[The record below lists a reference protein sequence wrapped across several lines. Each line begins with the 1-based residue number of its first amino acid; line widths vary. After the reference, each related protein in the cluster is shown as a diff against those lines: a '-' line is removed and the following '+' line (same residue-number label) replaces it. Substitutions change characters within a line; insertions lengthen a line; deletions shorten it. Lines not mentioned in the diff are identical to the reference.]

1 MKRVNQSQ
9 KLFRTLFAETLKNG
23 QTLRSGV
30 FAVLIFCQ
38 GIILL
43 LLYIFNREDYY
54 ELFISGSS
62 LYAVFLFFIAILI
75 YELIT
80 YAYFRLRPKTD
91 DKQQSYEL
99 GFWPSMIETSLLSF
113 TIVFI
118 IIATKQFIILFSPFA
133 LNYFVLI
140 ILSSLRL
147 NYKLPVFTGIMAAA
161 QYVALA
167 VIFQYQDFVIISN
180 PSGIKQIQF
189 LGFGLGLIIAGIAGG
204 FVTKFTMQKVQQ
216 AFDALLE
223 KRKVEFL
230 FGQQI
235 SKPIANVLLNAGE
248 LLQSKKTKVSVM
260 FMDIRGFTE
269 LTRRKSPEEIVGYL
283 NQLFAFMIDIVQSKG
298 GVINQFLGDGFM
310 ATFGAPI
317 ADDNSRQNAV
327 EAALEIY
334 QKLQELNKNKS
345 IIPTSIG
352 IGIHY
357 GVAVTGNIGTVDR
370 MQYSITGKVVIIS
383 SRIEQ
388 LNKQLDTQILI
399 SYEVLKGLKKETSRF
414 YFAGSFLLKGISRA
428 IKIFGVK

>member
-9 KLFRTLFAETLKNG
+9 KLFRTLFAEMLKNG
-23 QTLRSGV
+23 QILRSGV
-30 FAVLIFCQ
+30 LTVLIFSQ

-80 YAYFRLRPKTD
+80 YTYFRLRPKTD

-167 VIFQYQDFVIISN
+167 VIFQNQNFVDISN
-180 PSGIKQIQF
+180 PSDIKQIQF
-189 LGFGLGLIIAGIAGG
+189 LGFGLGLITAGIAGG

-216 AFDALLE
+216 SFDALLE
-223 KRKVEFL
+223 KRKAEFL

-235 SKPIANVLLNAGE
+235 SKPIADMLLNAGE
-248 LLQSKKTKVSVM
+248 LLQSKKTNVSVM
-260 FMDIRGFTE
+260 FLDIRGFSE

-317 ADDNSRQNAV
+317 TDDNSRENAV
-327 EAALEIY
+327 DAALEID
-334 QKLQELNKNKS
+334 QKLQELNQNKS
-345 IIPTSIG
+345 IVPTRIG

-357 GVAVTGNIGTVDR
+357 GEAVTGNIGTIDR
-370 MQYSITGKVVIIS
+370 MQYSITGKVVIIA

-388 LNKQLDTQILI
+388 LNKQLNTQILI
-399 SYEVLKGLKKETSRF
+399 SYEVWKGIRKDNSRF
-414 YFAGSFLLKGISRA
+414 YFAGSFQLKGIIRA
-428 IKIFGVK
+428 MKIFGVK

>member
-1 MKRVNQSQ
+1 MKRINQSQ
-9 KLFRTLFAETLKNG
+9 RLFRTLFAEALKNG
-23 QTLRSGV
+23 QNLRSGV
-30 FAVLIFCQ
+30 LAVLILFQ
-38 GIILL
+38 GLVLL
-43 LLYIFNREDYY
+43 FLYIFKRDDYY

-62 LYAVFLFFIAILI
+62 LFAVFLFFISILM
-75 YELIT
+75 YELIS
-80 YAYFRLRPKTD
+80 YIFFRLSNKPD
-91 DKQQSYEL
+91 DTQLSEP

-147 NYKLPVFTGIMAAA
+147 NYKLPVFTGLMAAA

-167 VIFQYQDFVIISN
+167 VIFQNQDFVDISN

-189 LGFGLGLIIAGIAGG
+189 LGFGLGLITAGIAGG

-216 AFDALLE
+216 SFDALLE

-248 LLQSKKTKVSVM
+248 LLQSKKTKVTVM
-260 FMDIRGFTE
+260 FLDIRGFSE
-269 LTRRKSPEEIVGYL
+269 LTKRKTPEEIVKYL
-283 NQLFAFMIDIVQSKG
+283 NQLFAFMIDIVQKKG

-352 IGIHY
+352 IGVHY

-388 LNKQLDTQILI
+388 LNKQLNSQILI

-414 YFAGSFLLKGISRA
+414 YFAGSFQLKGISRA
-428 IKIFGVK
+428 MKIFGVK

>member
-9 KLFRTLFAETLKNG
+9 KLFRTLFAEMLKNG

-43 LLYIFNREDYY
+43 LLYIFNRDDYY

-80 YAYFRLRPKTD
+80 YMYFRLRPKTD
-91 DKQQSYEL
+91 DKQQSFVL

-147 NYKLPVFTGIMAAA
+147 NYKLPVFTGVMAAA

-167 VIFQYQDFVIISN
+167 VIFQNQDIVDISN
-180 PSGIKQIQF
+180 PSDIKQIQF
-189 LGFGLGLIIAGIAGG
+189 LGFGLGLITAGIAGG

-216 AFDALLE
+216 SFDALLE

-235 SKPIANVLLNAGE
+235 SKPIANMLLNAGE

-260 FMDIRGFTE
+260 FLDIRGFSE

-317 ADDNSRQNAV
+317 ADDNSRENAV

-334 QKLQELNKNKS
+334 QKLQELNQNKS
-345 IIPTSIG
+345 IIPTNIG

-357 GVAVTGNIGTVDR
+357 GVVVTGNIGTVDR

-388 LNKQLDTQILI
+388 LNKQLNTQILI
-399 SYEVLKGLKKETSRF
+399 SYEVLKGLKKEVSRF
-414 YFAGSFLLKGISRA
+414 YFAGSFQLKGISRA
-428 IKIFGVK
+428 MKIFGVK